1 MEDIFTIVL
10 NSCHEE
16 VRGKIKEI
24 KDRKVVVSATVSAG
38 GEICAKGEIVT
49 VKMPERLIPTGKAT

>member
-24 KDRKVVVSATVSAG
+24 KDHKVVVSATVSVG
-38 GEICAKGEIVT
+38 GEICAKGEVVA
-49 VKMPERLIPTGKAT
+49 VKMPEHLMPKER

>member
-16 VRGKIKEI
+16 VRGKIKEG
-24 KDRKVVVSATVSAG
+24 KGRKVLVSATILAG
-38 GEICAKGEIVT
+38 GEICAKGEVVA
-49 VKMPERLIPTGKAT
+49 VKMAERLMPKSGGV

>member
-24 KDRKVVVSATVSAG
+24 KDRKVVVSATVLAG
-38 GEICAKGEIVT
+38 GEIYARGEVVA
-49 VKMPERLIPTGKAT
+49 VKMP